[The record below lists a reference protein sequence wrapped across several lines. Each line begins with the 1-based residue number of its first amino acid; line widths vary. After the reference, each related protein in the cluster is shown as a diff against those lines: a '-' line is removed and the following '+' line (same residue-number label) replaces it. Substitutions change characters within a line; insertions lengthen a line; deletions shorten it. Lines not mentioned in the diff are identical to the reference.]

1 MGYFGYTTHIEIS
14 VKKILCLFDNV
25 LSGLVL
31 NLLGCM
37 SWESMV
43 FVKLKFSRFLFSSL
57 HLLQKRMTW
66 KRSFYVWPCEIRSN
80 TVLKVKLRLENLQK
94 EFVLWQEQEMKVKKQ
109 FNETCRIADQQH
121 RMLRKQMLATTPREQ
136 HQEILKK
143 LKEDKVRK
151 FNELAIQ
158 YEKSI
163 NDILQNQ
170 KVRK

>member
-1 MGYFGYTTHIEIS
+1 
-14 VKKILCLFDNV
+14 
-25 LSGLVL
+25 
-31 NLLGCM
+31 
-37 SWESMV
+37 
-43 FVKLKFSRFLFSSL
+43 
-57 HLLQKRMTW
+57 
-66 KRSFYVWPCEIRSN
+66 
-80 TVLKVKLRLENLQK
+80 
-94 EFVLWQEQEMKVKKQ
+94 MKVKKQ

-121 RMLRKQMLATTPREQ
+121 RMLRKQMLATTSREQ

-170 KVRK
+170 KVRKLKRY